1 MTEYDYSPAAYEQ
14 HLAKQARIAEWSSQS
29 SQVRDQYTNPFKPSD
44 DELAKKK
51 QSEFYGPGDDKYEGP
66 DRPPTPTLA
75 DSMAAMQRAANP
87 ALYYAGRSGYVSPPV
102 DPALAATAGRI
113 LVPRWTGK
121 AWVYEEQVN
130 PYRKTTHSSSSSVK
144 SSKRPSPKRS
154 QTMPVGYAY
163 PPGVS
168 QPQQQQYYYRSPP
181 NSGNTVTS
189 QGSGGVGYA
198 YSGPTVIVDGATPR
212 KGNKLKKKEKS
223 GDGASFFGRL
233 S

>member
-51 QSEFYGPGDDKYEGP
+51 QSEFHGPGDDKYEGP

-75 DSMAAMQRAANP
+75 DSMAAMQ
-87 ALYYAGRSGYVSPPV
+87 LGYVSPPV

-168 QPQQQQYYYRSPP
+168 HPQQQQYYYRSPP

-189 QGSGGVGYA
+189 QGSA